1 MLVWY
6 KLEARDILFI
16 LRGDLFPIFESSFPN
31 LSPKW
36 ALISSENP
44 HLLEDTT
51 LSQLLRLDSN
61 SSNKSG
67 YVQ

>member
-1 MLVWY
+1 MLF
-6 KLEARDILFI
+6 L
-16 LRGDLFPIFESSFPN
+16 LRGDLFPLFESSFPS

-44 HLLEDTT
+44 HLFEDTT
-51 LSQLLRLDSN
+51 LSQLLLLNSN
-61 SSNKSG
+61 SSSKSG

>member
-1 MLVWY
+1 M
-6 KLEARDILFI
+6 LFI
-16 LRGDLFPIFESSFPN
+16 LRGDSFPLFESSFSS

-36 ALISSENP
+36 ALISFENP

-51 LSQLLRLDSN
+51 LSQLLLLDSN